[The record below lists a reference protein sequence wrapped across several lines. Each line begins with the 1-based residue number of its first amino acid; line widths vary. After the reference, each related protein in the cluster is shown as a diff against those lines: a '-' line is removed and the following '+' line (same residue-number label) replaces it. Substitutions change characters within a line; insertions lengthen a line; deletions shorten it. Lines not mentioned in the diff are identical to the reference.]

1 MCLYMLL
8 LIIFDKGGN
17 VYVLSA
23 AVQILSLL
31 TYIYKYKFSVI
42 CMSAFFFLS
51 QRQRLIASQCLV
63 CIKQSPCL
71 CYSCFPTFCLCVS
84 ICVPVLQVD

>member
-8 LIIFDKGGN
+8 LIIYDKGGN

-42 CMSAFFFLS
+42 CMFLS